1 MSCCRC
7 LNGKGV
13 DTDLKLFWRS
23 NGLRAAALF
32 VPSLRGDGLPG
43 REGVAGI
50 DDDVGGR
57 EKLSIERRDRLC
69 DACVGVA
76 LLVVVDGLCRL
87 IIGDLNGFLRVAF
100 AASTRRRLA
109 EGMLGVFCDEAI
121 VS

>member
-1 MSCCRC
+1 MSRCRC

-57 EKLSIERRDRLC
+57 DRLG

-76 LLVVVDGLCRL
+76 LLAVVDGLCRL